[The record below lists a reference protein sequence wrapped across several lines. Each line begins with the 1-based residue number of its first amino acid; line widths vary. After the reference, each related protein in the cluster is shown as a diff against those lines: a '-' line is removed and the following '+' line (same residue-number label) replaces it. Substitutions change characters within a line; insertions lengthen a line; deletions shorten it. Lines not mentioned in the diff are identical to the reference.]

1 MVDRDFFEKV
11 ITNVSMVSLLERAE
25 ILSCNREDCV
35 DARYVA
41 VAVMSERM
49 SDGQI
54 ARASGWSVQLVNKA
68 KNVFRD
74 RCRYRWG
81 LKQMYDEVKKGVD

>member
-1 MVDRDFFEKV
+1 MVEREFFDKV
-11 ITNVSMVSLLERAE
+11 IEIVSNVSGLEVGA
-25 ILSCNREDCV
+25 ILHCNREECV

-41 VAVMSERM
+41 IAVLSEQL

-68 KNVFRD
+68 KNCFRD
-74 RCRYRWG
+74 RCKYRWG
-81 LKQMYDEVKKGVD
+81 LRQMFDECKIRG